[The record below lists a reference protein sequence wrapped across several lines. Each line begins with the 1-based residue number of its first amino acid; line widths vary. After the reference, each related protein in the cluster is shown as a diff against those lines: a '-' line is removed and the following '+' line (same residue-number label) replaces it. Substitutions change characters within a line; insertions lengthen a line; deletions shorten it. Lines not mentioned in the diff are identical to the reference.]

1 MKSKEPNLIV
11 QATPFLSSQLTTPQ
25 VMRDVV
31 YALLPLTIAAFW
43 FFGLSALLVIVAS
56 ISGAVLTEWVFSP
69 APGRGES
76 LRNAS
81 ALLTGLLLGLSL
93 PSTLPLWMAF
103 LGGVVAIGLGKLVW
117 GGLGQNLFNPAMVGR
132 AFLMAA
138 FPTAMTTWLPPPGSE
153 NFFAVPPSNLA
164 FPLMQASVDAAT
176 AATPLSL
183 MKFQQQGTP
192 LLDLVTGNHIAG
204 SLGEVSGLL
213 ILLGGVYLYLRRCLD
228 WRVPIGILA
237 SAGLFSSLL
246 HGFDSSHYPSPLFTA
261 FSGSLLF
268 GAVFIATDPV
278 TSPIAPL
285 GAWIFGIG
293 VGLLVVLIR
302 VFGGFPEGVMYAV
315 LLMNAATPLI
325 ERYSQPK
332 VFGRG

>member
-1 MKSKEPNLIV
+1 
-11 QATPFLSSQLTTPQ
+11 
-25 VMRDVV
+25 
-31 YALLPLTIAAFW
+31 
-43 FFGLSALLVIVAS
+43 
-56 ISGAVLTEWVFSP
+56 
-69 APGRGES
+69 
-76 LRNAS
+76 
-81 ALLTGLLLGLSL
+81 
-93 PSTLPLWMAF
+93 MAF

-132 AFLMAA
+132 AFLMAT
-138 FPTAMTTWLPPPGSE
+138 FPTAMTTWPPPADSE
-153 NFFAVPPSNLA
+153 NFFAVASSNLA
-164 FPLMQASVDAAT
+164 FPLMQASVDATT

-192 LLDLVTGNHIAG
+192 LLDLISGHQIAG

-213 ILLGGVYLYLRRCLD
+213 ILLSGAYLYLRRCLD
-228 WRVPIGILA
+228 WRVPVGILA
-237 SAGLFSSLL
+237 SASVFSSLL
-246 HGFDSSHYPSPLFTA
+246 HGVDSSQYPSPLFTA

-285 GAWIFGIG
+285 GAWIFGVG

-302 VFGGFPEGVMYAV
+302 VFGGFPEGMMYAV

-325 ERYSQPK
+325 ERHTQPRT
-332 VFGRG
+332 FGRG